1 MPVWDPL
8 GPDRFLRELQGL
20 SRREAAVA
28 CWQREHN
35 AFASVLS
42 GPDTCLQLQRCAD
55 GGVQLLKP
63 PAMAAMALSRRQPLL
78 QLLAMAEALGLPAQG
93 QTLGLQLHDEQP
105 RHARLLHFDAA
116 FARSAPSFGGV
127 PDPYCLASRGFL
139 LLRQAWR
146 HTPLPP
152 WSQRHDRVIWRGSS
166 TGLPA
171 LDRHRLLQ
179 LPRYRLCRRLQ
190 QLEGC
195 DARFTAVVQAASSQ
209 ADHDLRQELQADGLL
224 TERLAPEQLAAHRWL
239 LDIDGNVNS
248 WGLLWKLLSGS
259 CVLRVQSARGQ
270 WFHHRLRAYEH
281 LVPIRA
287 DLSDLEVCIDWCR
300 SHPRACAAIAAAGQR
315 LAIQVLE
322 ELGADLLT
330 ALRWAAAAPAA

>member
-20 SRREAAVA
+20 SCREAALA
-28 CWQREHN
+28 CWQREQT
-35 AFASVLS
+35 AFASALK
-42 GPDTCLQLQRCAD
+42 GPDACLQLRRCAD
-55 GGVQLLKP
+55 GGVQLLRP
-63 PAMAAMALSRRQPLL
+63 PAFDAMALSRRQPLL
-78 QLLAMAEALGLPAQG
+78 QLLALAAAVGLPARG
-93 QTLGLQLHDEQP
+93 QPLGLQLHDEQP
-105 RHARLLHFDAA
+105 SDASLLHFDAPS
-116 FARSAPSFGGV
+116 ARSAPRFGVV

-146 HTPLPP
+146 QAPLPP
-152 WSQRHDRVIWRGSS
+152 WTQRHDRVIWRGSS

-171 LDRHRLLQ
+171 LDRHRLAQ

-209 ADHDLRQELQADGLL
+209 ADHDLRHMLQAEGLL
-224 TERLAPEQLAAHRWL
+224 AERLAPERLAGHRWL

-259 CVLRVQSARGQ
+259 CVLRVQSVRGQ
-270 WFHHRLRAYEH
+270 WFHHRLRLFEH
-281 LVPIRA
+281 LVPIQA
-287 DLSDLEVCIDWCR
+287 DLSDLEARIDWCR
-300 SHPRACAAIAAAGQR
+300 SHPHACAAIAAAGQR

-322 ELGADLLT
+322 ELGSDLLT
-330 ALRWAAAAPAA
+330 ALRWAA